1 MEEKTVEA
9 VKTPNAMAFKSALV
23 YAIYFL
29 ALIYVFKFAGIDQND
44 PNSSMAEKLVGSLAS
59 YLPFILAIVYVQ
71 TNYKKALNDFISFK
85 TAFSAGFKVAAYA
98 GLFIA
103 IVLMVYYKVL
113 DPTAFERLIDAA
125 REAAAGDATQLK
137 GVEMMK
143 SYMVFF
149 IGFGAAITYTL
160 LGLVTSLIGAAVIKK
175 EVPLHFEG

>member
-1 MEEKTVEA
+1 METVET
-9 VKTPNAMAFKSALV
+9 VKTPNALAFKSALV

-29 ALIYVFKFAGIDQND
+29 ALIYIFKLAGIDQND
-44 PNSSMAEKLVGSLAS
+44 PNSPTAEKFMSSLAS

-71 TNYKKALNDFISFK
+71 TNFKQELGGFISFK
-85 TAFSAGFKVAAYA
+85 RAFSAGFRVAAYA

-103 IVLMVYYKVL
+103 VVLMLYYKVL
-113 DPTAFERLIDAA
+113 DRPAFERLMDAA
-125 REAAAGDATQLK
+125 REAAAGDETKLR

-160 LGLVTSLIGAAVIKK
+160 LGLISSLIGAAVIKK
-175 EVPLHFEG
+175 EAPLSYE

>member
-1 MEEKTVEA
+1 MEDKTVET
-9 VKTPNAMAFKSALV
+9 VKTPNALAFKSALA
-23 YAIYFL
+23 YAVYFL
-29 ALIYVFKFAGIDQND
+29 VLIYIFKLAGFDQND
-44 PNSSMAEKLVGSLAS
+44 PNSSTAEKMMTSLAS

-71 TNYKKALNDFISFK
+71 TNFKKDLGGLISFK

-103 IVLMVYYKVL
+103 IVLMLYYKVL
-113 DPTAFERLIDAA
+113 DPGAFDRLMDGA
-125 REAAAGDATQLK
+125 RAAAAGDETKLK

-160 LGLVTSLIGAAVIKK
+160 LGLITSLIGAAVIKK
-175 EVPLHFEG
+175 DALR

>member
-1 MEEKTVEA
+1 METVETM
-9 VKTPNAMAFKSALV
+9 KTPNALAFKSALV
-23 YAIYFL
+23 YSIYFL

-44 PNSSMAEKLVGSLAS
+44 PNSSIAEKTLSSIAS

-71 TNYKKALNDFISFK
+71 TNFKQELGGFISFK
-85 TAFSAGFKVAAYA
+85 KAFSAGFRVAAYS

-103 IVLMVYYKVL
+103 LVLMLYYKVL
-113 DPTAFERLIDAA
+113 DPPAFERLIDVA
-125 REAAAGDATQLK
+125 REAAGDDEAKLK

-160 LGLVTSLIGAAVIKK
+160 LGLIASLIGAAVIKK
-175 EVPLHFEG
+175 EAPIAYD

>member
-1 MEEKTVEA
+1 MEEKTA
-9 VKTPNAMAFKSALV
+9 GTAKTPNAMAFKSALA
-23 YAIYFL
+23 YAVYFL
-29 ALIYVFKFAGIDQND
+29 ALIYIFKLAGIDQND
-44 PNSSMAEKLVGSLAS
+44 PNSSVAEKMVSSMAS

-71 TNYKKALNDFISFK
+71 TNFKKEMGGLITFK

-103 IVLMVYYKVL
+103 IVLMLYYKVL
-113 DPTAFERLIDAA
+113 DPAAFERLIDSAK
-125 REAAAGDATQLK
+125 AAAEGDETKLK

-160 LGLVTSLIGAAVIKK
+160 LGLITSLVGAAVIKK
-175 EVPLHFEG
+175 EMPAHSG